1 MLSTD
6 YKTYPELEAKII
18 NLAESN
24 KLNLNFNKNTSALKT
39 IKTIIQNIMYY
50 QQADKIT
57 FENNLSRDT
66 CDAITDIRVFGP
78 LSGVEKQGATHTRQ
92 PMQIQT
98 SKAESIDENFIGCD
112 SKGAQYKPSQTYN
125 FTSAGTFTKDSNNND
140 VIFVAVETGEVMS
153 DINDITNIITQKDGI
168 LAIRNIQ
175 PYISLGANEESDESY
190 KNKINESPRGAN
202 VEGSTEIL
210 ERDLLNIGCTKAS
223 VRPNP
228 TAEKVFDIEKGA
240 MCICIEYAETIEQI
254 SKITQTIANNDMVK
268 TKQKLIYDGVD
279 YSITSLYNCNDCVLP
294 VIWNK
299 PKYTEF
305 FTKIIVY
312 GSQENINKLD
322 ITELKTYLIENI
334 KDSIKFMTYKYNLNT
349 KLYEINDG
357 IITSNDISQIVLNY
371 FTNKGLSGLT
381 CGNIRFSK
389 TSSTEII
396 DFQVSPEHINELLKM
411 TSDKIVIEAEII

>member
-6 YKTYPELEAKII
+6 YKTYPELEGKII
-18 NLAESN
+18 NLAKSN
-24 KLNLNFNKNTSALKT
+24 KLKFNFNKNTSAFKT

-66 CDAITDIRVFGP
+66 CDAITNIRVFGP
-78 LSGVEKQGATHTRQ
+78 LSGVFKQGATQTRQ

-98 SKAESIDENFIGCD
+98 SKAVSIDEKFIVCD
-112 SKGAQYKPSQTYN
+112 SKGTQYKPSQTYN
-125 FTSAGTFTKDSNNND
+125 FTSAGTFIKDSDGND
-140 VIFVAVETGEVMS
+140 IIFVAVESGDVMS
-153 DINDITNIITQKDGI
+153 DINDITTIITQKDGI
-168 LAIRNIQ
+168 LAVRNIQ
-175 PYISLGANEESDESY
+175 TYISLGTNEESDESY
-190 KNKINESPRGAN
+190 KNKINDAPRGAN

-210 ERDLLNIGCTKAS
+210 QRDLLNIGCTKAS
-223 VRPNP
+223 VRSNP

-240 MCICIEYAETIEQI
+240 MCICIEYAETTEQI
-254 SKITQTIANNDMVK
+254 SKITQTIANNDMVN

-279 YSITSLYNCNDCVLP
+279 YSITNLYNCNDCVSP

-305 FTKIIVY
+305 YTKIIIY

-322 ITELKTYLIENI
+322 ITELKTFLIENI

-357 IITSNDISQIVLNY
+357 IITSNDVSSIVLNY

-396 DFQVSPEHINELLKM
+396 DFQVAPEHMNELLKM
-411 TSDKIVIEAEII
+411 TNDKIVIETEII